1 MPYKDADKRRQ
12 ADRERKRRARSCVV
26 VAVAAAGTEKDL
38 SPPSAPVGFATAG
51 SGEPPSAKGVLGVL
65 ANELRL
71 VVGLRCDPLARARVV
86 GTLAGVYL
94 KGLEI
99 TELEARLKALETSIG
114 KDRNYG

>member
-38 SPPSAPVGFATAG
+38 SPPSAPDFATDG